1 MFLHPGVALHM
12 KEQLEKYQKAAV
24 ERSRIFTYEGYVG
37 QFLKCAGLPGRKK
50 ERG

>member
-1 MFLHPGVALHM
+1 M